1 MPVLKKSDLYPMIR
15 QTLSTLVVLLF
26 IYLLTTIP
34 VFATGITIKHSKSY
48 RQGDIYLL
56 DADIEL
62 DFSEESLNALEHG
75 IALQIHTVLRLK
87 KERDWLWDK
96 IISETVL
103 RFRVEHHPLSDHYV
117 VTDLLTDIQHTFQ
130 TRQAA
135 VSFLNKLNNIPFFE
149 ASLLKDNMSYTGHM
163 RTKLDVESLPA
174 PLRPIAYL
182 SSHWQISSPWHSW
195 KITQ

>member
-1 MPVLKKSDLYPMIR
+1 MPVLKKPDLHPMIQ
-15 QTLSTLVVLLF
+15 QTLSASIVLLF
-26 IYLLTTIP
+26 VHLLTATL
-34 VFATGITIKHSKSY
+34 VFATGITIKHSETY

-56 DADIEL
+56 NADIEF

-75 IALQIHTVLRLK
+75 IALQIYTILRLK
-87 KERDWLWDK
+87 KERDWLWDT

-103 RFRVEHHPLSDHYV
+103 RFRMEHHPLSDHYV
-117 VTDLLTDIQHTFQ
+117 VTDLLADVQHTFQ

-135 VSFLNKLNNIPFFE
+135 TSFLTKLNNIPFFE
-149 ASLLKDNMSYTGHM
+149 ASLLKDNMSYTGHI
-163 RTKLDVESLPA
+163 RTQLDIESLPA

-182 SSHWQISSPWHSW
+182 SSHWQLSSSWHSW